1 MATVKK
7 YKGNLTEFK
16 DVNNLQWPNGP
27 LKPVM
32 YDFSDGTATN
42 ASNLIL
48 NHLADI
54 NNLAAGE
61 SMIITI
67 QAYNVEE

>member
-7 YKGNLTEFK
+7 YRGNLTEFK
-16 DVNNLQWPNGP
+16 SVNASQWPNGP
-27 LKPVM
+27 LKPDV
-32 YDFSDGTATN
+32 YGFTDGSATN

-48 NHLADI
+48 NHLSDI
-54 NNLAAGE
+54 NSLAAGE
-61 SMIITI
+61 SMTITI

>member
-16 DVNNLQWPNGP
+16 DVNSAQWPNGP

-32 YDFSDGTATN
+32 YAFTDGTATN

-48 NHLADI
+48 NHLPDI
-54 NNLAAGE
+54 NSLAAGE
-61 SMIITI
+61 SMTITI

>member
-16 DVNNLQWPNGP
+16 GVLNAQWPNAP
-27 LKPVM
+27 LKPNM
-32 YDFSDGTATN
+32 YGFTDGTTSD

-48 NHLADI
+48 NHLVDI
-54 NNLAAGE
+54 NHLEAGE
-61 SMIITI
+61 SMTITI